1 MRAIKPVL
9 AALIVFAA
17 LALPHAVAQ
26 EPVTITLWTHDQLYI
41 DYFLERSAE
50 WEQRHPEY
58 EITYDFQQM
67 PDPLTAALTA
77 ISARQP
83 LPDLLGIEIGEM
95 PGYMQGGAIARYFV
109 DLSDRITDRRDEFI
123 EGRLSP
129 YMYEGGLYGLES
141 ALTASVYYY
150 QPALFEEHGV
160 DVPTTWE
167 EFLQAGEIM
176 GEHGVAMT
184 VASNDSQGAFHM
196 LLLQRGAT
204 VFDESG
210 DFVLGEE
217 PNRSIA
223 LEVLEYMRAGID
235 NGTFYTVTSAEF
247 WGPTLPTAFSQGR
260 VAGIVMP
267 DWYAGC
273 CLQPGVA
280 DMAGEWRVAPIP
292 VWEAGGYSTTTW
304 GGTGFAI
311 AADSPIV
318 ELVWDLLEDAYGT
331 LDGQLARYESIGFY
345 PTMYEALAHPRVTEI
360 SHPFFGGQQIGQVFS
375 GVALDV
381 PPLFQ
386 SPNRGFFLT
395 ALGDNLPLFFD
406 GDYTPEQFLDAVIS
420 ITEDEILF
428 AD

>member
-1 MRAIKPVL
+1 MKTIRS
-9 AALIVFAA
+9 ALVASIVVAA
-17 LALPHAVAQ
+17 LALPQAMAQ
-26 EPVTITLWTHDQLYI
+26 EPVTITMWTHDQLYI
-41 DYFLERSAE
+41 DYFLERAAE

-83 LPDLLGIEIGEM
+83 LPDLLGIEIGMM
-95 PGYMQGGAIARYFV
+95 PGFMQGGAVARYFV
-109 DLSDRITDRRDEFI
+109 DLSDRIADRRDEFI

-150 QPALFEEHGV
+150 QPALLEEHGV

-176 GEHGVAMT
+176 AEHGVAMT
-184 VASNDSQGAFHM
+184 VASTDAQGAFPM

-223 LEVLEYMRAGID
+223 LEVLDYMRAGID
-235 NGTFYTVTSAEF
+235 NGTFYTISAAEF
-247 WGPTLPTAFSQGR
+247 WGPTLPTAFREGR

-273 CLQPGVA
+273 CLQPGVE
-280 DMAGEWRVAPIP
+280 DMAGAWRVAPIP
-292 VWEAGGYSTTTW
+292 VWEGGGHTTTTW

-311 AADSPIV
+311 AADSPHV

-345 PTMYEALAHPRVTEI
+345 PTMHEALEHPRVTEI
-360 SHPFFGGQQIGQVFS
+360 RHDFFGGQQIGQVFS
-375 GVALDV
+375 EVALDV
-381 PPLFQ
+381 PPLYQ
-386 SPNRGFFLT
+386 SPHRGFFLT
-395 ALGDNLPLFFD
+395 ALGDNLPLFFE
-406 GDYTPEQFLDAVIS
+406 GAYTSEEFLDAVIR
-420 ITEDEILF
+420 ITEDEISF